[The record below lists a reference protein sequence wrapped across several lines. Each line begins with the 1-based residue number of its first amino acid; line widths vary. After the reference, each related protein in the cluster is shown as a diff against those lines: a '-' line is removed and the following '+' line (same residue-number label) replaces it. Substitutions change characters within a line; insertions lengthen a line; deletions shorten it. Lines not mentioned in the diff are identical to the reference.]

1 MSEYKQEASRE
12 EKCPQ
17 CGKVMESP
25 VPRKII
31 AIDFDPVRRKKF
43 VGEKMKNF
51 CSQECGAYYQ
61 MGCEG

>member
-1 MSEYKQEASRE
+1 
-12 EKCPQ
+12 
-17 CGKVMESP
+17 MESP